1 MAKAWTA
8 TIFDANGIMQYK
20 INSKGEAEPLAK
32 GFDKAARAD
41 GWADLRLVEGATGWY
56 ATVGHATMRTCTT
69 ITRDDAMS
77 RVYGR
82 KGAGPVTHSA
92 KGSNN
97 QKLGFGVKVSQTRVT
112 FSHG

>member
-8 TIFDANGIMQYK
+8 TIFDSNGIQQYK
-20 INSKGEAEPLAK
+20 INAKGEAEPLTK

-56 ATVGHATMRTCTT
+56 ATITHATMRVSTT
-69 ITRDDAMS
+69 ITRDDAMA

-82 KGAGPVTHSA
+82 KGPGPVTHSA
-92 KGSNN
+92 KGSN